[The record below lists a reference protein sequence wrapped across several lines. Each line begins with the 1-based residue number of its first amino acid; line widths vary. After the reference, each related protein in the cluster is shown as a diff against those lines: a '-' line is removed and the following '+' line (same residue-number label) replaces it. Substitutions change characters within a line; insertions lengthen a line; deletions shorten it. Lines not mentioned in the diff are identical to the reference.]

1 MRLASK
7 KGECDAEMR
16 KTGKTNINLE
26 PILRHESYAVGVLDD
41 LGVCRAW
48 EGQRGTFYV
57 TCSESRYLRI
67 AEKKDRGFCS
77 LAEGDVI

>member
-26 PILRHESYAVGVLDD
+26 LILRHEPYAVGVLDD

-48 EGQRGTFYV
+48 EGRRGTFYV
-57 TCSESRYLRI
+57 TCNESRYLLI
-67 AEKKDRGFCS
+67 AEEKHRASARLQKGT
-77 LAEGDVI
+77 